1 MSSLKKSPFGTSG
14 ADDETAKGLG
24 IENGSFKWNEVEQNG
39 DTKDESGQADQKGK
53 NTTSSSDGAV
63 QGASDGTERGSIAA
77 SDASEH
83 RFELRD
89 IDIMF
94 PERQMTVVTGPTASG
109 KTALLVSIGSGLSRC
124 AMIMFIPL
132 DGIARRNDDA

>member
-39 DTKDESGQADQKGK
+39 DAKDESGQADKRGK
-53 NTTSSSDGAV
+53 NATSSSDGAV
-63 QGASDGTERGSIAA
+63 QGASDGTERDSIAA

-109 KTALLVSIGSGLSRC
+109 KTALLVSIGFGLS
-124 AMIMFIPL
+124 
-132 DGIARRNDDA
+132 